1 MYKRQIQESEL
12 IEVVLS
18 AIQLYVK
25 VLLGEDTIQEKERN
39 EGKITDLKKQLVMLQ
54 TDVKKLQERKA
65 ILYDKLVDGE
75 ISREEFQKSQETLT
89 YQQEK
94 MQYQLNGLQKKL
106 AQLECIT
113 GVGREGKKHWKEYL
127 GAKELTREMLEA
139 LIDCIYVYQDKS
151 IRIQWKFG
159 DGLMEKE

>member
-1 MYKRQIQESEL
+1 
-12 IEVVLS
+12 
-18 AIQLYVK
+18 
-25 VLLGEDTIQEKERN
+25 
-39 EGKITDLKKQLVMLQ
+39 
-54 TDVKKLQERKA
+54 
-65 ILYDKLVDGE
+65 
-75 ISREEFQKSQETLT
+75 
-89 YQQEK
+89 